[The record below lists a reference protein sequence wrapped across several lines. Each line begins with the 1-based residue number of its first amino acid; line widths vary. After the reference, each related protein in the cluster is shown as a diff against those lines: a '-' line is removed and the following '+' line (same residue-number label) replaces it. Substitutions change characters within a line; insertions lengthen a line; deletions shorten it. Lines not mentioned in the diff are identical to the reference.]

1 MEREQQSI
9 YLIEQINQK
18 NKGLYVSYCQKY
30 RFEHDESDLYDEEL
44 EKFDPDPLKQPTFCL
59 KDASGTVVGMVSVR
73 CLPYLDDQRRGRFSI
88 IHAVDTTHEA
98 YEMLYS
104 AIEPYIREMDHL
116 FLFIPESKYEVANI
130 LKEIGFELDR
140 YVWVLDRDDI
150 PVASILLPEGYF
162 IQAYFDERD
171 AADWCKVRN
180 RAFATLKGSETPITE
195 ADVIKMVNAPSTV
208 PGGMLFLKKD
218 DETIGVIRVGKEVEE
233 DKTYAFIGPVAVLPE
248 YQGKGLG
255 KILLRAGVAFGQ
267 ANDMPHAML
276 CVNAENERA
285 ADLYLSEGFKK
296 QVVMM
301 CYKKAIS
308 GFQYE
313 MVLRKA

>member
-9 YLIEQINQK
+9 YLVEQITQK
-18 NKGLYVSYCQKY
+18 NKELYVSYCQKY

-44 EKFDPDPLKQPTFCL
+44 EKFDPDPVKQPTFCL
-59 KDASGTVVGMVSVR
+59 KDASGSVAGMVSVR

-88 IHAVDTTHEA
+88 IHAVDTSHEA

-104 AIEPYIREMDHL
+104 AIEPYVRVMDHL
-116 FLFIPESKYEVANI
+116 FLFIPESKSEVADI
-130 LKEIGFELDR
+130 LKEIGFQLDR
-140 YVWVLDRDDI
+140 YVWVLDRDDL
-150 PVASILLPEGYF
+150 PVASIILPEGYE
-162 IQAYFDERD
+162 IKAYMDEKD
-171 AADWCKVRN
+171 AEDWCKVRN
-180 RAFATLKGSETPITE
+180 RAFATLKGSETPIAE
-195 ADVIKMVNAPSTV
+195 ADVIKMVNTPSTV

-218 DETIGVIRVGKEVEE
+218 GEAIGVIRVGKEVEE

-255 KILLRAGVAFGQ
+255 KLLLRAGIAFGQ
-267 ANDMPHAML
+267 ANEMPRAML

-301 CYKKAIS
+301 CYKKVMMDM
-308 GFQYE
+308 QQK
-313 MVLRKA
+313 MVL